1 LRSGRRRAWNGAIP
15 PQQPIIVRRHVYISG
30 RVQGVFFRD
39 TCSRLA
45 IGHGVTGWVRNT
57 RDGRVEAVFEGE
69 APAVEWMVDWC
80 RQGPRGAIVMGI
92 QVDEEPPEGLP
103 YFRLR

>member
-1 LRSGRRRAWNGAIP
+1 MVAIP
-15 PQQPIIVRRHVYISG
+15 PQPASSVRRHVYVSG

-45 IGHGVTGWVRNT
+45 ISHGVTGWVRNT